1 MENKCLDF
9 SKLTKFQTAN
19 GVAVLLWKCWCR
31 KTFMPNPY
39 LSSGYYSS
47 SWFIWC
53 VFVFQVKSGN
63 DSSLKN
69 LVELLLC
76 RSASKEIHLYL
87 RNASFWIPSRW
98 RIYLSSRVN
107 KKIFFKKSLRI
118 VLYSSQSERT
128 PRVMHLTLVA
138 IRISVCIVKNTD
150 LCKTGHTVEPDCL
163 PCVWYNQF
171 VKVIKRYL
179 CKSINNKHETQE
191 SQLICLWR
199 NRDLN
204 AHHISPKL
212 SHRSTVERCN
222 LFSLWHFRKHHS
234 LLSSLEYFAGVEATR
249 CENVSETQL
258 KQKPWVVLRCY
269 NT

>member
-1 MENKCLDF
+1 MASPCCYGNADVEKRPCPIHAFQAGITRVPDLFDAYLYF
-9 SKLTKFQTAN
+9 KLKVETIRHWKTWSSCFYVGRLVKKYTCILGTPASESPHGEEFTFQAQ
-19 GVAVLLWKCWCR
+19 LIK
-31 KTFMPNPY
+31 KT
-39 LSSGYYSS
+39 
-47 SWFIWC
+47 
-53 VFVFQVKSGN
+53 
-63 DSSLKN
+63 
-69 LVELLLC
+69 
-76 RSASKEIHLYL
+76 
-87 RNASFWIPSRW
+87 
-98 RIYLSSRVN
+98 
-107 KKIFFKKSLRI
+107 FFKKSSRI

-128 PRVMHLTLVA
+128 PRVMYLTLVA

-191 SQLICLWR
+191 SQLTCLWR

-204 AHHISPKL
+204 THHISPKL
-212 SHRSTVERCN
+212 SRRSTVERCN
-222 LFSLWHFRKHHS
+222 LFSLWHFPKHHS